1 MWQPAHTRAFTWRFD
16 SPSGDGAA
24 AWRREQPAP
33 ARATSRAAAVASFRG
48 KARGTSPIFAPS
60 YAPLNGFGP
69 RPFGNRVRADLRLLL
84 QDSSLN
90 RVVAYAHGSC
100 EKC

>member
-1 MWQPAHTRAFTWRFD
+1 MWQPAHTRAFRWRFG

-48 KARGTSPIFAPS
+48 MARGTSLIFAPS
-60 YAPLNGFGP
+60 YAPLNGCGP
-69 RPFGNRVRADLRLLL
+69 RTLGHFGRPFSGSRQPVAKVTERI
-84 QDSSLN
+84 QDKMSL
-90 RVVAYAHGSC
+90 
-100 EKC
+100 K